1 MQITVLLCR
10 SGFND
15 LESIQAKWLLIL
27 LQSEDAPQKP
37 EPRGHMLPIRAD
49 GLIPAAFF
57 LVHFRVI
64 FFHLFFVF
72 ECVFFP
78 PR

>member
-1 MQITVLLCR
+1 MQITALLSR

-27 LQSEDAPQKP
+27 LQTEDAPQKL
-37 EPRGHMLPIRAD
+37 EPPGHMFHIRAD
-49 GLIPAAFF
+49 GLIFLLQF
-57 LVHFRVI
+57 LVGFRVNLL
-64 FFHLFFVF
+64 HLFFVF

-78 PR
+78 S